1 MVAKKNAKQNIIK
14 KIKLVIEQ
22 INDKII
28 NTTIN
33 DKNIINENIYIK
45 IPISFNDNLKLWN
58 KNIINSLKQL
68 TSKNFIITLNASADI
83 LCNMLGN
90 NFVRNLG
97 TKIKISNFLTKK
109 HYYPET
115 YIYNGDNN
123 LKFIDNI
130 EDNLNELWFL
140 KPSNNGCGI
149 GIIIV
154 NNKNDIIKNLQ
165 NSKKKYVIQRGINPL
180 LIDNKKFDI
189 RIHYIITYYKS
200 QISFYLYNEGFIR
213 LPKNIYDINDLNGET
228 HITTYYLLSKDNNA
242 SFMLLNK
249 TNNLYDILFPK
260 IIDIMKDL
268 SKEIKKSLINY
279 KSSKIEYQICGP
291 DIMFDNDLN
300 PYILELNSRNPG
312 YIRDEHLTGMN
323 LVKKDIVHCLANDF
337 LYPAIEKNE
346 NCDFIL
352 SNENFIRLM

>member
-14 KIKLVIEQ
+14 KIKQVIEQ
-22 INDKII
+22 
-28 NTTIN
+28 IN

-45 IPISFNDNLKLWN
+45 VPRSFNDNLKLWN

-68 TSKNFIITLNASADI
+68 TSKNFIITLNAPADI

-123 LKFIDNI
+123 YDFLDNI

-140 KPSNNGCGI
+140 KPSINGCGI

-165 NSKKKYVIQRGINPL
+165 DSKKKYVIQRGINSL

-200 QISFYLYNEGFIR
+200 QISFYLYNEGHIR
-213 LPKNIYDINDLNGET
+213 LPKNIYDINDLNIET
-228 HITTYYLLSKDNNA
+228 HITTYTTLLDDHDLAYL
-242 SFMLLNK
+242 
-249 TNNLYDILFPK
+249 TNRVFDKNHNLYDILFPK

-279 KSSKIEYQICGP
+279 KSNKIEYQICGP

-300 PYILELNSRNPG
+300 PYILEVNSRNPG
-312 YIRDEHLTGMN
+312 YIRDEHLTEMN
-323 LVKKDIVHCLANDF
+323 LVKKNIVHCLANDF

-352 SNENFIRLM
+352 SNENFIRLL